1 MLRALARGR
10 ALALGQPRASM
21 KAYVDALEAQI
32 RQFPRDA
39 ATNEARW
46 LLGRLRLASSE
57 KDEAM
62 ALWSAITP
70 GTPRWVDARLAIA
83 RNSQEELD
91 LLRIGNDRAR
101 LDARYA
107 DARTFLTESL
117 GLATSAVEKA
127 DLELTLARLEL
138 TPVLGSPDQARRR
151 CEQVLHAASRSEQ
164 RDRARRL
171 DIVALAELNRFDEA
185 ESKAREESSRSRSV
199 DLLEAARLLDHV
211 VSDSESD
218 LRIRRFGLIIR
229 TLLPHEPVGDK
240 ELSEEQMAE
249 LRLRRCR
256 ALLFRG
262 DDEGARR
269 SLTAWNGRVPEN
281 DHGFLKDLGDTYFR
295 LQAYVLAID
304 VERLRQQRLST
315 GSLPWF
321 ESRYRL
327 ALAEHWAGKDKDA
340 LHLIDATS
348 ILHPDLGGGELR
360 EKFLR
365 LRQKIGP
372 DQ

>member
-1 MLRALARGR
+1 
-10 ALALGQPRASM
+10 M
-21 KAYVDALEAQI
+21 KGYVDALEAQI
-32 RQFPRDA
+32 HQFPRDP

-46 LLGRLRLASSE
+46 LLGRLRLASAE
-57 KDEAM
+57 KDA
-62 ALWSAITP
+62 AFSLWAAITP

-91 LLRIGNDRAR
+91 ILRIGNDRAAI
-101 LDARYA
+101 DARYA
-107 DARTFLTESL
+107 KARAFLTESL
-117 GLATSAVEKA
+117 QLAPSAVEKA
-127 DLELTLARLEL
+127 DLELALARLEM
-138 TPVLGSPDQARRR
+138 TPVVGSPEQARLR
-151 CEQVLHAASRSEQ
+151 CEQVLHSASRSDQ

-171 DIVALAELNRFDEA
+171 VVVALAELNRFDEA
-185 ESKAREESSRSRSV
+185 EAKAREESSRSRPV
-199 DLLEAARLLDHV
+199 DLLETARLLDHV
-211 VSDSESD
+211 ASDSESD

-229 TLLPHEPVGDK
+229 TLLPLDPEGDK
-240 ELSEEQMAE
+240 TLSEEQMAE

-269 SLTAWNGRVPEN
+269 SLTAWNGRVPE
-281 DHGFLKDLGDTYFR
+281 DDQGFLKDLGDTYFR
-295 LQAYVLAID
+295 LEAYVLAID
-304 VERLRQQRLST
+304 VERLRQQRLPT

-327 ALAEHWAGKDKDA
+327 ALAEHRAGKNKDA

-360 EKFLR
+360 EKFIR

-372 DQ
+372 EQ